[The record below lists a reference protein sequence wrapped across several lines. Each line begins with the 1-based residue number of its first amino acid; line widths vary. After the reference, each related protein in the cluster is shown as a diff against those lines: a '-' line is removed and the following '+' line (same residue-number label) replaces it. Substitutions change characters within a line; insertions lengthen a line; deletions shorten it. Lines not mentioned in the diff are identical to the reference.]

1 MFFEKMRLKLLLEIF
16 HEFFRKCMSNT
27 STPYS
32 VIQNFSSKTTRRYL
46 LGISQLSW
54 IEFSSENIRFKKLKS
69 ALNLMDI
76 RFSFSYTIRLPS
88 QIHFLRLQKS
98 K

>member
-32 VIQNFSSKTTRRYL
+32 VIQNFSSKTSDSNDKVLTRND
-46 LGISQLSW
+46 
-54 IEFSSENIRFKKLKS
+54 EFH
-69 ALNLMDI
+69 NLAG
-76 RFSFSYTIRLPS
+76 
-88 QIHFLRLQKS
+88 
-98 K
+98 